1 MEDIPFINSTNMD
14 NYLYL
19 VPDIVS
25 LGIKTL
31 LRGES
36 TYDFLGNNYFCFIL
50 QGSARLELT
59 NYDHQICTRILNED
73 DLAYI
78 APSIPYTI
86 TALSES
92 VKFLYINLH
101 LRMPTKLPSPA
112 NPACLGIAD
121 GNSDIHYVLINLFL
135 PPHIPVCPHN
145 NAYILLNLIRYEVE
159 HRPIGYSV
167 YLHGLL
173 SSLVVELLRA
183 TSQEQQHVLEHM
195 DMVCV
200 TSHASRGHLFPKGG
214 DLRISDVEIWS
225 APPRSA
231 SARLLAS
238 FSAQSPYIDIPRPDD
253 PYAASLQAIG
263 DQEPFSHMHITAQE
277 QTPYQVWFNKMS
289 GNTIDLYPYRTN
301 AQITCRVRSN
311 LPGVYGLGLYNT
323 YDYSSIFHS
332 LYIDRPNEWISITI
346 PLINFVEETSYS
358 TPVTYILHFIRN
370 HYAENFHLQEI
381 AQQLHISPAYMAQL
395 FKAETGCSVKRH
407 LKEVRINAAKRL
419 LSCTKDPISKIAV
432 QTGFYDSA
440 HFCRTFRAV
449 TDMTPQEF
457 RNNLK

>member
-121 GNSDIHYVLINLFL
+121 GNPDIHYVLINLFL

-225 APPRSA
+225 APPPKRQRSVA
-231 SARLLAS
+231 GLL
-238 FSAQSPYIDIPRPDD
+238 
-253 PYAASLQAIG
+253 L
-263 DQEPFSHMHITAQE
+263 
-277 QTPYQVWFNKMS
+277 
-289 GNTIDLYPYRTN
+289 
-301 AQITCRVRSN
+301 
-311 LPGVYGLGLYNT
+311 
-323 YDYSSIFHS
+323 
-332 LYIDRPNEWISITI
+332 
-346 PLINFVEETSYS
+346 
-358 TPVTYILHFIRN
+358 
-370 HYAENFHLQEI
+370 
-381 AQQLHISPAYMAQL
+381 
-395 FKAETGCSVKRH
+395 
-407 LKEVRINAAKRL
+407 
-419 LSCTKDPISKIAV
+419 CTKPV
-432 QTGFYDSA
+432 
-440 HFCRTFRAV
+440 H
-449 TDMTPQEF
+449 
-457 RNNLK
+457 